1 MCSFTY
7 EKFHIKIQFG
17 ALLKDLPLLVLHS
30 FSSVHHSF
38 IVIYSIIMLKVEL
51 SCSVLYCMIDD
62 LFFSPFLLLLNF
74 VKIALQIF
82 QNHADQVEDV
92 FNFLLYGK
100 L

>member
-1 MCSFTY
+1 M
-7 EKFHIKIQFG
+7 
-17 ALLKDLPLLVLHS
+17 
-30 FSSVHHSF
+30 FST
-38 IVIYSIIMLKVEL
+38 I
-51 SCSVLYCMIDD
+51 LYDDD

-82 QNHADQVEDV
+82 QNHADQVDV